1 MAVMV
6 KTLGYYSHKG
16 GRAAKGLTNLKS
28 HLKYLQYGKPHENE
42 PRGFTRDSD
51 EYSRSDFYNK
61 VAAQP
66 ERGVIAHKLVFSLS
80 QDERDRLGVDL
91 KQVVRDVM
99 SAWEARLGR
108 LLEWIGFQH
117 EDKGHPH
124 VHVVVGGYAGGKQVG
139 IYERDL
145 HWLRQTADQSK
156 ESLSKEPIRELTP
169 QQDATRL
176 HRQMEEH
183 ARVNDRFF
191 DRILGLDRGPDRW
204 R

>member
-16 GRAAKGLTNLKS
+16 GKAAKGLSKLKS
-28 HLKYLQYGKPHENE
+28 HLKYLEFGKVHENE
-42 PRGFTRDSD
+42 PKGFTRESD
-51 EYSRSDFYNK
+51 DHSRADFLK
-61 VAAQP
+61 EVKAQP

-80 QDERDRLGVDL
+80 QDERDRLGIDL
-91 KQVVRDVM
+91 KQLVRDIM
-99 SAWEARLGR
+99 AAWEAKLGQA
-108 LLEWIGFQH
+108 LNWIGFHH

-145 HWLRQTADQSK
+145 RWMRQTADRSK
-156 ESLSKEPIRELTP
+156 EALSREEARELTP
-169 QQDATRL
+169 QQEASRL
-176 HRQMEEH
+176 HRQAEEH
-183 ARVNDRFF
+183 QRADRAFF
-191 DRILGLDRGPDRW
+191 DRILGQDRDLGRG